1 MANKEILL
9 IVDTET
15 TIIQTVADFGAVVVD
30 LSTATILE
38 QTGVLLWDEF
48 TSKELWYDKSV
59 DDHEYWSRKNSKIRK
74 KDYEGYIVAGW
85 RTIGAQAWV
94 NGWLIRMQEKYD
106 PIVTAYNMGFD
117 FAKCRNTKIDLGIFS
132 ERRCLWR
139 EGAKIAYPNDADYV
153 DFCHARGYLT
163 KAGAIST
170 KADHVAH
177 FLLQGNHDV
186 YEKEPHTAL
195 EDARDYEF
203 PVAMDLYKRGIIP
216 WD

>member
-1 MANKEILL
+1 MANKQILL

-106 PIVTAYNMGFD
+106 PIVTAYNLSL
-117 FAKCRNTKIDLGIFS
+117 IHI
-132 ERRCLWR
+132 
-139 EGAKIAYPNDADYV
+139 
-153 DFCHARGYLT
+153 
-163 KAGAIST
+163 
-170 KADHVAH
+170 
-177 FLLQGNHDV
+177 
-186 YEKEPHTAL
+186 
-195 EDARDYEF
+195 
-203 PVAMDLYKRGIIP
+203 
-216 WD
+216 